1 MQLSALCSRRN
12 PLRRD
17 EAVHR
22 YVGTFGL
29 GTPELVLRDGN
40 NCDLAR
46 PESLSEGP
54 GRTLIRS
61 RPEHSTVSTQHSE
74 LRPFGSDG
82 RGLQVHLGHTHSE
95 KTKCHV
101 NSGQRFQGDGRI
113 I

>member
-1 MQLSALCSRRN
+1 MKLCT
-12 PLRRD
+12 D
-17 EAVHR
+17 TWVH
-22 YVGTFGL
+22 
-29 GTPELVLRDGN
+29 LVWGPQSWCSGMATTDV
-40 NCDLAR
+40 AR
-46 PESLSEGP
+46 TESLSEGP

-61 RPEHSTVSTQHSE
+61 QPEHSTVSTQHSE